1 MGIDRENQVELRRW
15 EARKGEL
22 RRGIVDKRK
31 LSHKELGQLRGPYR
45 VLDTSIIFAETRW
58 NELKYHERQWLRAEA
73 AARMSREAVLVG
85 RSAARMHGMWI
96 ISTTEEPVE
105 LCLLSRGSPP
115 TRRSKEGIVFRRMV
129 LREEEVS
136 LRDGH
141 RVTNGF
147 RTFADIARH
156 HGFIEGLVA
165 ADYLRRRGFA
175 RALLEQEV
183 KQLGRLKGIAVVR
196 ECIRHCVDDADS
208 PYESFARA
216 LLIRAGIGPVLT
228 QYEVAGRYF
237 ADLCIGGWLLIE
249 IDGDVKYQGPNAER
263 ARQEEFK
270 RQKRIANRGYVF
282 LRYSP
287 DFLRRYPEEFL
298 REVRET
304 IAGRRAAL
312 E

>member
-1 MGIDRENQVELRRW
+1 MDTR
-15 EARKGEL
+15 
-22 RRGIVDKRK
+22 D
-31 LSHKELGQLRGPYR
+31 LSHKELGQLQEQYR
-45 VLDTSIIFAETRW
+45 VLDTSIIFAEACW
-58 NELKYHERQWLRAEA
+58 SELKYYERQWLRAEA

-85 RSAARMHGMWI
+85 RSAARMHGMWV
-96 ISTTEEPVE
+96 ISTADEPVE
-105 LCLLSRGSPP
+105 LCLLSRGSSPS
-115 TRRSKEGIVFRRMV
+115 RRNRKGIMFRRMV
-129 LREEEVS
+129 LREDETS

-165 ADYLRRRGFA
+165 ADYLRRRGFT
-175 RALLEQEV
+175 RALLEQEAWL
-183 KQLGRLKGIAVVR
+183 LGRLKGIAVVR
-196 ECIRHCVDDADS
+196 ECIRHCVDDSDS

-216 LLIRAGIGPVLT
+216 LLIQAGIGPLFT
-228 QYEVAGRYF
+228 QFEVAGRY
-237 ADLCIGGWLLIE
+237 ADLCVDGWLLIE
-249 IDGDVKYQGPNAER
+249 IDGNVKYQGPNAER
-263 ARQEEFK
+263 ARQEEFE

-287 DFLRRYPEEFL
+287 DFLRRYPEEFV